1 MMPNNKITIEAIVN
15 KPINEVWGKYTVPE
29 HIMQWN
35 HASDDWYSPSAEN
48 DLRVGGA
55 FTYKMAARDGSYS
68 FDFSGVYDE
77 VDKNKKIAYTL
88 DDGRKVVVEFN
99 ELGDSVKIVTTFE
112 AEQSNPLDMQKA
124 GWQAI
129 LDNFKKYV
137 DNN

>member
-1 MMPNNKITIEAIVN
+1 MPDNRITIETIVN
-15 KPINEVWGKYTVPE
+15 KPIKEVWEKYTVPK
-29 HIMQWN
+29 HIMEWN

-48 DLRVGGA
+48 DLRVGGT

-77 VDKNKKIAYTL
+77 VVKNKKIVYTL
-88 DDGRKVVVEFN
+88 DDGRRVFVEFN
-99 ELGDSVKIVTTFE
+99 ELGDRVKIVTTFE

>member
-1 MMPNNKITIEAIVN
+1 M
-15 KPINEVWGKYTVPE
+15 GKVYRPK
-29 HIMQWN
+29 HIMEWN
-35 HASDDWYSPSAEN
+35 HASDDWYSPFAEN

-68 FDFSGVYDE
+68 FDFGGVYDE
-77 VDKNKKIAYTL
+77 VVKNKKIVYTL
-88 DDGRKVVVEFN
+88 GDGRRVVVEFN
-99 ELGDSVKIVTTFE
+99 VLDGRVKIVTTFE

>member
-1 MMPNNKITIEAIVN
+1 MPDNRITIETIVN
-15 KPINEVWGKYTVPE
+15 KPINEVWEKYTVPK
-29 HIMQWN
+29 HIMEWN
-35 HASDDWYSPSAEN
+35 HASDDWYSPFAEN

-68 FDFSGVYDE
+68 FDFGGVYDE
-77 VDKNKKIAYTL
+77 VVKNKKIVYTL
-88 DDGRKVVVEFN
+88 GDGRRVVVEFN
-99 ELGDSVKIVTTFE
+99 VLDGRVKIVTTFE